1 MRYLLGFSGASRHIL
16 GLHRLHTKLGK
27 NMQMEKRTL
36 LLLLLGLVL
45 VLSLDS
51 SQAARR
57 LRKKPKVYN
66 ALITTDDNLTSSR
79 AYPVIQ
85 PTIHEPG
92 YAPFGP
98 YNPYG
103 FYSPPSVRF
112 GQPIVPGLTP
122 NERLPY
128 PLPTGAQYPAGFAPY
143 EHQQPVETPVEQQP
157 APPSLEPKE
166 MTKEQMPLPLN
177 EQGLPPVLIRLPS
190 QYTGQPTHLLPY
202 PYSQYPVIYDQA
214 GYVRQNYLPPYDYYP
229 TQGYPMREPTTAA
242 EAPAPPPPPSPPK
255 EEPQPLPL
263 ELSLEPVKP
272 SFEDIRNGSESK
284 NREVPDVPPPPIP
297 SGPRRTRPAEP
308 DN

>member
-1 MRYLLGFSGASRHIL
+1 SHSRQH
-16 GLHRLHTKLGK
+16 
-27 NMQMEKRTL
+27 TL
-36 LLLLLGLVL
+36 LILVL
-45 VLSLDS
+45 VGLILWTGS

-103 FYSPPSVRF
+103 FYSPPVVRF

-128 PLPTGAQYPAGFAPY
+128 PLPSAAQYPGGYPPY
-143 EHQQPVETPVEQQP
+143 EPQQAVESPGSVEPQ
-157 APPSLEPKE
+157 EMPKE
-166 MTKEQMPLPLN
+166 LMPQPLN
-177 EQGLPPVLIRLPS
+177 QQGLPPVLIPLPS
-190 QYTGQPTHLLPY
+190 QFRGQPMHLPPY

-214 GYVRQNYLPPYDYYP
+214 GYIRQNYLPPYDYYP
-229 TQGYPMREPTTAA
+229 SQGYPIRGAPAAAPTTSPLVA
-242 EAPAPPPPPSPPK
+242 EDQPPAPPNPPQNPA
-255 EEPQPLPL
+255 EIQPLPL
-263 ELSLEPVKP
+263 DNLEPAQP

-284 NREVPDVPPPPIP
+284 NSAVPDVPPPPIP
-297 SGPRRTRPAEP
+297 SGPKRPRPADPEP
-308 DN
+308 D

>member
-1 MRYLLGFSGASRHIL
+1 
-16 GLHRLHTKLGK
+16 
-27 NMQMEKRTL
+27 MQMEKHTIL
-36 LLLLLGLVL
+36 ILLLLLGLVL
-45 VLSLDS
+45 WTDS
-51 SQAARR
+51 SLAARR

-103 FYSPPSVRF
+103 FYSPPIVRF

-128 PLPTGAQYPAGFAPY
+128 PLPSAAQYPAGYAPY
-143 EHQQPVETPVEQQP
+143 EPQQPVEAPVEQQP
-157 APPSLEPKE
+157 QSASPPGTVERQE
-166 MTKEQMPLPLN
+166 MPKEQMPVPLN
-177 EQGLPPVLIRLPS
+177 QQGLPPVLIPLPS
-190 QYTGQPTHLLPY
+190 QFRGQPMHLPPY

-214 GYVRQNYLPPYDYYP
+214 GFIRQNYLPPYDYYP
-229 TQGYPMREPTTAA
+229 SQGYPLRAA
-242 EAPAPPPPPSPPK
+242 TLPRAEQEQPLNPVQSPPS
-255 EEPQPLPL
+255 PQPLPL
-263 ELSLEPVKP
+263 ENLEPAQP

-284 NREVPDVPPPPIP
+284 NSAVPDVPPPPIP
-297 SGPRRTRPAEP
+297 SGPKRPRPAEP
-308 DN
+308 EPEPEAERKPETDN

>member
-1 MRYLLGFSGASRHIL
+1 MQMDKHTFLVLVIL
-16 GLHRLHTKLGK
+16 GLILWT
-27 NMQMEKRTL
+27 
-36 LLLLLGLVL
+36 
-45 VLSLDS
+45 DY

-103 FYSPPSVRF
+103 FYSPPIVRF

-128 PLPTGAQYPAGFAPY
+128 PLPSAAQYPGGYAPY
-143 EHQQPVETPVEQQP
+143 EPQPQPVETPVEQQP
-157 APPSLEPKE
+157 QAQIPPGSVEPQE
-166 MTKEQMPLPLN
+166 MSKEQMPLPLN
-177 EQGLPPVLIRLPS
+177 QQGLPPVLIPLPS
-190 QYTGQPTHLLPY
+190 QFRGQPTHLPPY

-214 GYVRQNYLPPYDYYP
+214 GYIRQNYLPPYDYYP
-229 TQGYPMREPTTAA
+229 TQGYPFRAGS
-242 EAPAPPPPPSPPK
+242 PAPTATPSAQENQPPNPAQSPP
-255 EEPQPLPL
+255 EIQPLPL
-263 ELSLEPVKP
+263 NNLEPAQP

-284 NREVPDVPPPPIP
+284 NSAVPDVPPPPIP
-297 SGPRRTRPAEP
+297 SGPKRPRPAKPEP
-308 DN
+308 EADN

>member
-1 MRYLLGFSGASRHIL
+1 MV
-16 GLHRLHTKLGK
+16 
-27 NMQMEKRTL
+27 NMQMEKHTL
-36 LLLLLGLVL
+36 LILVVLGLIL
-45 VLSLDS
+45 WTGS

-103 FYSPPSVRF
+103 FYSPPTVRF

-128 PLPTGAQYPAGFAPY
+128 PLPSAAQFPGGYAPY
-143 EHQQPVETPVEQQP
+143 EPQQAVESPGSVEPQEVP
-157 APPSLEPKE
+157 
-166 MTKEQMPLPLN
+166 KEQMPTQPLN
-177 EQGLPPVLIRLPS
+177 QQGLPPVLIPLPS
-190 QYTGQPTHLLPY
+190 QFRGGQPMHLPPY

-214 GYVRQNYLPPYDYYP
+214 AGYIRQNYLPPYDYYP
-229 TQGYPMREPTTAA
+229 SQGYPIREAAPATTAPRI
-242 EAPAPPPPPSPPK
+242 EEDSQPQAPPNPPQNAA
-255 EEPQPLPL
+255 EIQPLPL
-263 ELSLEPVKP
+263 DNLEPAQP

-284 NREVPDVPPPPIP
+284 NSAVPDVPPPPIP
-297 SGPRRTRPAEP
+297 SGPKRITG
-308 DN
+308 